1 MKHDVFNQYVDRI
14 VEFFSI
20 DKEELFSKCKK
31 RELVDARHLLYYLC
45 FMRPMKKKYIE
56 NYMRD
61 NGYSIRHHSI
71 IHGIEVV
78 KEKLKLDQDYV
89 YVVKKLQ
96 DGVNI

>member
-20 DKEELFSKCKK
+20 DKQELFSKCKK

-45 FMRPMKKKYIE
+45 FCRPMKKKYIE
-56 NYMRD
+56 NYMRE
-61 NGYSIRHHSI
+61 NGYDVKHHTI
-71 IHGIEVV
+71 IHGIAVV
-78 KEKLKLDQDYV
+78 KEKLKLDDDYV
-89 YVVKKLQ
+89 HVVDRLK